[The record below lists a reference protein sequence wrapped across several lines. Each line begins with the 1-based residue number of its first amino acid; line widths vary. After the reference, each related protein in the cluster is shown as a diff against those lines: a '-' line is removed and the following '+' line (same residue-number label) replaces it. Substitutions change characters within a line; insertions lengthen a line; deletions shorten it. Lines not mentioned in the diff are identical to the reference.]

1 MGGPWADHR
10 FGTAPIFKILGYVI
24 GIGAPINALVRIIRD
39 YNRELKQDPKS
50 DEQQRDEQQR
60 PTQHD

>member
-10 FGTAPIFKILGYVI
+10 FGTAPVFKILGYVI
-24 GIGAPINALVRIIRD
+24 GIGAPINALVRIVRD
-39 YNRELKQDPKS
+39 YNRDLKRDPS
-50 DEQQRDEQQR
+50 SSDEQQR